1 MSKDPV
7 STRRRQI
14 EKEIARIHEQS
25 SKKSQRDYKTVEA
38 FLTWQRRNQNKLDEL
53 YSELAILD
61 YPDGYYEVP
70 LAIAASELGLT
81 LDEMIGVV
89 HQELIELSSKGEY
102 LAGCRITRDELAR
115 LIEFGAENLLMI
127 ARQTPAEIF
136 ETVCPHVKRGE
147 VEILQKAYDRIERND
162 SCINPFALALEIGIQ
177 FIKGDVEELR
187 SSLSFISRCDVEDLA
202 AILIPLRSV
211 VEQLNVES
219 HPMDVIKERILATAN
234 GVNETPFRN
243 TYSYHLGS
251 KRRSHMDE
259 NQRRSLF
266 IADVVVEALEKYK
279 FIRSIESTRGFS
291 SGRTE
296 EIEALV
302 SNAIF
307 TALEAERSYQ
317 ESATS
322 RLFVDKFVELS
333 PKWSRPPQTIV
344 LLPKQHIAKQ

>member
-1 MSKDPV
+1 MIKDPV
-7 STRRRQI
+7 GTRRRHI
-14 EKEIARIHEQS
+14 EKEIARIHEQRTRK
-25 SKKSQRDYKTVEA
+25 SKRDFKTVEA
-38 FLTWQRRNQNKLDEL
+38 FSAWQCRNQYKLDEL

-61 YPDGYYEVP
+61 YPDGYYEIP
-70 LAIAASELGLT
+70 LAIAAAEIGLT

-89 HQELIELSSKGEY
+89 REELIELSSKGEY

-115 LIEFGAENLLMI
+115 VIEFGTENLLII

-136 ETVCPHVKRGE
+136 EAACPRVKRGE
-147 VEILQKAYDRIERND
+147 VEMLQKAHARIERND

-177 FIKGDVEELR
+177 FIKGDIEQLR
-187 SSLSFISRCDVEDLA
+187 SSLDFISGRDVEDLA
-202 AILIPLRSV
+202 AILMPLRSV

-219 HPMDVIKERILATAN
+219 HPMGVIKEKILATAN

-243 TYSYHLGS
+243 TYSYYGGS
-251 KRRSHMDE
+251 KRRSQMDE

-266 IADVVVEALEKYK
+266 IADVVVQALEKYK
-279 FIRSIESTRGFS
+279 FIKSIESTRSFS
-291 SGRTE
+291 SGRKE
-296 EIEALV
+296 EIEALI

-322 RLFVDKFVELS
+322 KLFVDKFVEMS
-333 PKWSRPPQTIV
+333 PKWARPPQTIV
-344 LLPKQHIAKQ
+344 LLPKQHVAKQ

>member
-1 MSKDPV
+1 MIKEPV

-25 SKKSQRDYKTVEA
+25 TRKSQRDDKTVEA
-38 FLTWQRRNQNKLDEL
+38 FSCWKRRNENKLDEL

-70 LAIAASELGLT
+70 LAIAAAELGLT

-89 HQELIELSSKGEY
+89 HQELTELSFKGEY

-115 LIEFGAENLLMI
+115 MIDFGAENLLAV

-136 ETVCPHVKRGE
+136 ETACPHVKRGE
-147 VEILQKAYDRIERND
+147 VETLQKAYDRIERND
-162 SCINPFALALEIGIQ
+162 SCINPFAIALEIGIQ
-177 FIKGDVEELR
+177 FIKGDIEQLR
-187 SSLSFISRCDVEDLA
+187 SSLDFISGRDVEDLA
-202 AILIPLRSV
+202 AILVPLKSV

-219 HPMDVIKERILATAN
+219 HPMEVIKEKILATAD
-234 GVNETPFRN
+234 GVKETPFRN
-243 TYSYHLGS
+243 TYSYYNRS
-251 KRRSHMDE
+251 KRRSQMDE

-279 FIRSIESTRGFS
+279 FTRSIESARSFS
-291 SGRTE
+291 SGRKE
-296 EIEALV
+296 EIETLI

-344 LLPKQHIAKQ
+344 LLPKQHVAKQ